1 MINIINEHIDSAGCS
16 GEFHV
21 VSKEFENLENFIWNI
36 LKKKLRIP
44 WLLGLFLPEK
54 PVKLLE

>member
-21 VSKEFENLENFIWNI
+21 AFKEFENLENFIWNI

-44 WLLGLFLPEK
+44 
-54 PVKLLE
+54 